1 MFGIGGL
8 TGLPLGFNFTDLHLH
23 DSYYVIAHFHYVVA
37 PGSIFALF
45 AGIYYWFPKMTGRRM
60 SEYWGK
66 VHFWGSLIF
75 MNIIF
80 MPMFIQGFAGMSRR
94 MSDGGATYSMINNP
108 DVTSG
113 ALTDQV
119 MNMNSL
125 ITMGAFG
132 MGLVQVVFIVNFF
145 WSIRNGE
152 ETHSDNPWKSTTL
165 EWQTPTPP
173 PHGNFPKQPKAYHGP
188 YEYSNPDV
196 DNGED
201 FMAQNDPQK
210 SVSEEQKE
218 AEA

>member
-1 MFGIGGL
+1 
-8 TGLPLGFNFTDLHLH
+8 
-23 DSYYVIAHFHYVVA
+23 VVA
-37 PGSIFALF
+37 PGTIFALF
-45 AGIYYWFPKMTGRRM
+45 AGIYYWYPKMTGRRM

-75 MNIIF
+75 MNVIF

-113 ALTDQV
+113 ALTDSV
-119 MNMNSL
+119 MNMNSM

-132 MGLVQVVFIVNFF
+132 MGLVQVIFIVNFF

-152 ETHSDNPWKSTTL
+152 KTNSDNPWKATTL
-165 EWQTPTPP
+165 DWQTPTPP
-173 PHGNFPKQPKAYHGP
+173 PHGNFPTEPKVYHGP

-201 FMAQNDPQK
+201 FLAQNDPHK
-210 SVSEEQKE
+210 SGIEEQKE